1 MAFVFVSVRWGRRVL
16 KGNVGVFVQAKKSFY
31 DLLAAQLPKERVL
44 GERHGLWPIDFHL
57 M

>member
-16 KGNVGVFVQAKKSFY
+16 KGNVGVFVQANESFY
-31 DLLAAQLPKERVL
+31 DLLAAQLSEERVL
-44 GERHGLWPIDFHL
+44 GERHGPWPIDFHR